1 MNIKHTDGNKLKL
14 NLQHFAVEN
23 NLIDVDALGEAKS
36 IDFANKMGDRLNKL
50 FEALGITN
58 KIPMSVGSALKQ
70 FRFNVI
76 DSDAP
81 NGDVAE
87 GDIIPLTKVE
97 RELVGITELEFRKFR
112 KSTSAEAIQA
122 HGYDLA
128 INRTD
133 AELIRYVQKKFR
145 TDFFETIEGAVNNP
159 DRTNDEALS
168 GKNLQGALSRG
179 RANLS
184 VLLDDEVTPIALV
197 NPNDVAG
204 HLADGFINSN
214 GAQFG
219 LNLLTPYV
227 GVQVIEFADVPQG
240 TVYMTTAE
248 NLNVAYANPQGE
260 LGRAFNFAT
269 DQTGF
274 VGVLHDIQSNR
285 LTADTVFASAIS
297 MFPENVDAV
306 VSVAIEAP
314 ADGGGETTPSEA

>member
-1 MNIKHTDGNKLKL
+1 M
-14 NLQHFAVEN
+14 AVEN
-23 NLIDVDALGEAKS
+23 NLIDVQALGEAKS
-36 IDFANKMGDRLNKL
+36 IDFANKMGNRLNKL
-50 FEALGITN
+50 FEALGVTN
-58 KIPMSVGSALKQ
+58 KIPMNVGSALKQ
-70 FRFNVI
+70 YRFNVI
-76 DSDAP
+76 ESDAP

-97 RELVGITELEFRKFR
+97 RELVNITELDFRKFR
-112 KSTSAEAIQA
+112 KSTSAEAIQS

-145 TDFFETIEGAVNNP
+145 TDFFETIEGAVNNE
-159 DRTNDEALS
+159 DRTNNEALS
-168 GKNLQGALSRG
+168 APNLQGALSRG

-214 GAQFG
+214 GSQFG

-306 VSVAIEAP
+306 VAVEIT
-314 ADGGGETTPSEA
+314 DGGTDTGESTPSEA

>member
-1 MNIKHTDGNKLKL
+1 M
-14 NLQHFAVEN
+14 AVEN
-23 NLIDVDALGEAKS
+23 NLIDVQALGEAKS

-58 KIPMSVGSALKQ
+58 KIPLNVGSALKQ
-70 FRFNVI
+70 YRFNVI
-76 DSDAP
+76 DSEAP

-87 GDIIPLTKVE
+87 GEVIPLTKVE
-97 RELVGITELEFRKFR
+97 RELVNITELEFRKFR

-168 GKNLQGALSRG
+168 GKNLQGALSRC

-285 LTADTVFASAIS
+285 LTADTVFTSAIS

-306 VSVAIEAP
+306 VSVAIEEP
-314 ADGGGETTPSEA
+314 TDGGGETSPSEA

>member
-1 MNIKHTDGNKLKL
+1 MNIKHTQGKLKL
-14 NLQHFAVEN
+14 NLQHFAAEP
-23 NLIDVDALGEAKS
+23 NLIDVEALGEAKS
-36 IDFANKMGDRLNKL
+36 IDFANKMGERLNKL
-50 FEALGITN
+50 FTALGITN
-58 KIPMSVGSALKQ
+58 KIPMNVGSALKQ
-70 FRFNVI
+70 YRFNVI
-76 DSDAP
+76 DSEAP

-97 RELVGITELEFRKFR
+97 RELVNITELEFRKFR
-112 KSTSAEAIQA
+112 KSTSAEAIQS

-145 TDFFETIEGAVNNP
+145 TDFFETIEGAVNNA
-159 DRTNDEALS
+159 DRTNNEALS
-168 GKNLQGALSRG
+168 APNLQGALSRG

-214 GAQFG
+214 GSQFG

-306 VSVAIEAP
+306 VAVEIT
-314 ADGGGETTPSEA
+314 DGGTDSGSTPSEA

>member
-1 MNIKHTDGNKLKL
+1 M
-14 NLQHFAVEN
+14 AVEN
-23 NLIDVDALGEAKS
+23 NLIDVQALGEAKS
-36 IDFANKMGDRLNKL
+36 IDFANKMGERLNKL
-50 FEALGITN
+50 FTALGITN
-58 KIPMSVGSALKQ
+58 KIPMNVGSALKQ
-70 FRFNVI
+70 YRFNVI
-76 DSDAP
+76 ESEAP

-97 RELVGITELEFRKFR
+97 RELVNITELEFRKFR
-112 KSTSAEAIQA
+112 KSTSAEAIQS

-145 TDFFETIEGAVNNP
+145 TDFFNTIEGAVNNP
-159 DRTNDEALS
+159 DRTNKEMLT

-184 VLLDDEVTPIALV
+184 VLLDDEVTPIALA

-214 GAQFG
+214 GSQFG

-260 LGRAFNFAT
+260 MGRAFNFAS

-274 VGVLHDIQSNR
+274 VGVLHDIQANR

-306 VSVAIEAP
+306 VSVAIEEPA
-314 ADGGGETTPSEA
+314 ADGGGTSETV

>member
-1 MNIKHTDGNKLKL
+1 M
-14 NLQHFAVEN
+14 AVEN
-23 NLIDVDALGEAKS
+23 NLIDVQALGEAKS
-36 IDFANKMGDRLNKL
+36 IDFANKMGEKLNKL
-50 FEALGITN
+50 FEALSITN
-58 KIPMSVGSALKQ
+58 KIPMNVGSALKQ
-70 FRFNVI
+70 YRFNIVE
-76 DSDAP
+76 SEAP

-97 RELVGITELEFRKFR
+97 REQVNITELEFRKFR
-112 KSTSAEAIQA
+112 KSTSAEAIQS

-145 TDFFETIEGAVNNP
+145 TDFFNTIEDAVNNP
-159 DRTNDEALS
+159 DRTNTEVLEA
-168 GKNLQGALSRG
+168 KNLQGALSKG

-204 HLADGFINSN
+204 YLAEGFINST
-214 GAQFG
+214 GSQFG

-227 GVQVIEFADVPQG
+227 GAQVIEFADVPAGQ
-240 TVYMTTAE
+240 VYMTTAE

-260 LGRAFNFAT
+260 MSRAFNFAS

-274 VGVLHDIQSNR
+274 VGVIHDIQPQR
-285 LTADTVFASAIS
+285 LTADTVYASAIS
-297 MFPENVDAV
+297 MFPENIDAV
-306 VSVAIEAP
+306 IKVAIGAE
-314 ADGGGETTPSEA
+314 DGGDTTPTGA

>member
-1 MNIKHTDGNKLKL
+1 M
-14 NLQHFAVEN
+14 AVEN
-23 NLIDVDALGEAKS
+23 NLIDVEALGEAKS
-36 IDFANKMGDRLNKL
+36 IDFANKMGERLNKL

-58 KIPMSVGSALKQ
+58 KIPMNVGSALKQ
-70 FRFNVI
+70 YRFNVVE
-76 DSDAP
+76 SEAP
-81 NGDVAE
+81 NGNVEE
-87 GDIIPLTKVE
+87 GEIIPLTKVE
-97 RELVGITELEFRKFR
+97 RELVNITELEFRKFR
-112 KSTSAEAIQA
+112 KSTSAEAIQS

-145 TDFFETIEGAVNNP
+145 TDFFNTIDGAVNNP
-159 DRTNDEALS
+159 DRTNNEELS
-168 GKNLQGALSRG
+168 ARNLQGALSRG

-184 VLLDDEVTPIALV
+184 ILLDDEVTPIALV

-214 GAQFG
+214 GSQFG

-260 LGRAFNFAT
+260 MSRAFNFAS

-274 VGVLHDIQSNR
+274 VGVIHDIQPQR
-285 LTADTVFASAIS
+285 LTADTVYASAIS

-306 VSVAIEAP
+306 IAVDIEGEQ
-314 ADGGGETTPSEA
+314 ADGGSTPSEA

>member
-1 MNIKHTDGNKLKL
+1 M
-14 NLQHFAVEN
+14 AVEN
-23 NLIDVDALGEAKS
+23 NLIDVEALGEAKS
-36 IDFANKMGDRLNKL
+36 IDFANKMGERLNKL
-50 FEALGITN
+50 FKALSITN
-58 KIPMSVGSALKQ
+58 KIPMNVGSALKQ
-70 FRFNVI
+70 YRFNVVE
-76 DSDAP
+76 SEAP
-81 NGDVAE
+81 NGNVEE
-87 GDIIPLTKVE
+87 GEIIPLTKVE
-97 RELVGITELEFRKFR
+97 RELVNITELEFRKFR
-112 KSTSAEAIQA
+112 KSTSAEAIQS

-145 TDFFETIEGAVNNP
+145 TDFFNSIEDAVNNA
-159 DRTNDEALS
+159 DRTNTKVLS

-214 GAQFG
+214 GSQFG

-260 LGRAFNFAT
+260 MSRAFNFAS

-274 VGVLHDIQSNR
+274 VGVIHDIQPQR
-285 LTADTVFASAIS
+285 LTADTVYASAIS

-306 VSVAIEAP
+306 IAVDITGEQ
-314 ADGGGETTPSEA
+314 ADGGSTDQSAETV

>member
-14 NLQHFAVEN
+14 NLQHFAAEP
-23 NLIDVDALGEAKS
+23 NLIDVEALGEAKS
-36 IDFANKMGDRLNKL
+36 IDFANKMGERLNKL
-50 FEALGITN
+50 FTALGITN
-58 KIPMSVGSALKQ
+58 KIPMNVGSALKQ
-70 FRFNVI
+70 YRFNVI
-76 DSDAP
+76 ESEAP

-87 GDIIPLTKVE
+87 GEIIPLTKVE
-97 RELVGITELEFRKFR
+97 RELVNITELEFRKFR
-112 KSTSAEAIQA
+112 KSTSAEAIQS

-145 TDFFETIEGAVNNP
+145 TDFFSTIEDAVNNP
-159 DRTNDEALS
+159 DRTNDEELS

-306 VSVAIEAP
+306 VSVEITG
-314 ADGGGETTPSEA
+314 DGESTPSEA

>member
-1 MNIKHTDGNKLKL
+1 M
-14 NLQHFAVEN
+14 AVEN
-23 NLIDVDALGEAKS
+23 NLIDVEALGEAKS
-36 IDFANKMGDRLNKL
+36 IDFANKMGERLNKL

-58 KIPMSVGSALKQ
+58 KIPMNVGSALKQ
-70 FRFNVI
+70 YRFNVVE
-76 DSDAP
+76 SEAP
-81 NGDVAE
+81 NGNVEE
-87 GDIIPLTKVE
+87 GEIIPLTKVE
-97 RELVGITELEFRKFR
+97 RELVNITELEFRKFR
-112 KSTSAEAIQA
+112 KSTSAEAIQS

-145 TDFFETIEGAVNNP
+145 TDFFNTIEAAVNNA
-159 DRTNDEALS
+159 DRTNTDELS
-168 GKNLQGALSRG
+168 ARNLQGALSRG

-214 GAQFG
+214 GSQFG

-260 LGRAFNFAT
+260 MSRAFNFAS

-274 VGVLHDIQSNR
+274 VGVIHDIQPQR
-285 LTADTVFASAIS
+285 LTADTVYASAIS

-306 VSVAIEAP
+306 IAVDITGEQT
-314 ADGGGETTPSEA
+314 DGGADAGSTPSEA